1 MADSV
6 MQVRCREIQTWDEI
20 VALGESYLVVETQTT
35 MGRTE
40 VTRIRA
46 IESSAAEEFKRYG
59 GPWAA
64 WRDKYM
70 TDALEIYLHAHR
82 KVEVSRSDAP

>member
-1 MADSV
+1 MANSV
-6 MQVRCREIQTWDEI
+6 MQVRGREIQTWDEI

-40 VTRIRA
+40 VARIRA
-46 IESSAAEEFKRYG
+46 IRSSAADDFHQYT

-70 TDALEIYLHAHR
+70 TDALEIYLYSR
-82 KVEVSRSDAP
+82 QKVEVLRSDNP